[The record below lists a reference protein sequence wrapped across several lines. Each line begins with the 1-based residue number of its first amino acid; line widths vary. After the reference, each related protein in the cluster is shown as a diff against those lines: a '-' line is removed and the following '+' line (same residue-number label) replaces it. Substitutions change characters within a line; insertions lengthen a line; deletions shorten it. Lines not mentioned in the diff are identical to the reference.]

1 MESKMQMQTY
11 YDLAYNH
18 IVSQHERN
26 PCSLCGAMIGKKMMA
41 RHFQSRHTA
50 AMDRKYK
57 CNLCSKAFMDNQKLK
72 DHTNTHTGE
81 KPYLC
86 KFCGKGFASLGT
98 HRMHEKSH
106 MGYKRKK

>member
-1 MESKMQMQTY
+1 
-11 YDLAYNH
+11 
-18 IVSQHERN
+18 
-26 PCSLCGAMIGKKMMA
+26 MIGKKMMA